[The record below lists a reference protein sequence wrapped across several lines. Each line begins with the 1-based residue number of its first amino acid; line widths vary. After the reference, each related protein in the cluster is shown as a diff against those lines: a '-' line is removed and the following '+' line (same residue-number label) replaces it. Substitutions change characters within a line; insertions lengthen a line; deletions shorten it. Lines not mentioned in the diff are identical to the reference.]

1 MDGIDRNVVSP
12 SLFNPAWGDLA
23 NFVYNPD
30 FDLGVD
36 ADFLPE
42 AVLTSTSKDE
52 SIVVEQLQENTE
64 LPSAAESTNAGENPS
79 KRLKLSLSREKSR
92 TKLGSASAPGPM
104 QDLTNAHA
112 GSSRFA
118 KPVTSPERE
127 KAAQGVIPSNTEAS
141 TQWAVRTYNAWAI
154 NRSFVNASEAV
165 PDDLLASH
173 DPQLVCQWL
182 CRFVMEARKSDGS
195 CYPPSSLRSLVCG
208 LNRVLQRNKAPFSV
222 VDKSDHRF
230 RDLIKTLDSLSSDL
244 HRQGVGA
251 VKHSAKVIDPKHE
264 DVFWREGLL
273 GYSSPKVLQR
283 TVFFYVGLNFV
294 LRGIQEQYDL
304 VPLQFT
310 RVPQDRSV
318 YDSSVYYEYVEFV
331 SKNNQHR
338 FKDINMK
345 NKNVRA
351 YALPGNERCIVR
363 LLDTYLVM
371 LPPDCAYFYMRP
383 LEKFP
388 SGSKKCA
395 VTKQRVGINVLKS
408 ILSELSEK
416 SGVGVHYT
424 NHSLRATAITRM
436 FNCGVP
442 EKVIAENSGHRSTK
456 ALRCYERTS
465 EDLQQAVTKVINNP
479 TNPVS
484 PECMALT
491 FQQSTQSTTS
501 VMQLKEIA
509 SEDKAI
515 TKSSGLAANPSVGAF
530 SGSFT
535 NCTINISLK

>member
-1 MDGIDRNVVSP
+1 
-12 SLFNPAWGDLA
+12 
-23 NFVYNPD
+23 
-30 FDLGVD
+30 
-36 ADFLPE
+36 
-42 AVLTSTSKDE
+42 
-52 SIVVEQLQENTE
+52 
-64 LPSAAESTNAGENPS
+64 
-79 KRLKLSLSREKSR
+79 
-92 TKLGSASAPGPM
+92 
-104 QDLTNAHA
+104 
-112 GSSRFA
+112 
-118 KPVTSPERE
+118 
-127 KAAQGVIPSNTEAS
+127 
-141 TQWAVRTYNAWAI
+141 
-154 NRSFVNASEAV
+154 
-165 PDDLLASH
+165 
-173 DPQLVCQWL
+173 
-182 CRFVMEARKSDGS
+182 MEAKKSDGS
-195 CYPPSSLRSLVCG
+195 FYPPSSLRSLVCG
-208 LNRVLQRNKAPFSV
+208 LNRVLQKNRAPFSV
-222 VDKSDHRF
+222 VDKNDHRF

-251 VKHSAKVIDPKHE
+251 VKHSAKVIDPNHE

-273 GYSSPKVLQR
+273 GYSTPKVLQR

-294 LRGIQEQYDL
+294 LRGVQEQHDL

-310 RVPQDRSV
+310 RVPQDRTV
-318 YDSSVYYEYVEFV
+318 YDPSVYYEYVEFV

-363 LLDTYLVM
+363 LLDTYLAM
-371 LPPDCAYFYMRP
+371 LPPDCAYLYMRP

-388 SGSKKCA
+388 SRSKKRA
-395 VTKQRVGINVLKS
+395 VTKRVGIKGVLP
-408 ILSELSEK
+408 ELSEK

-436 FNCGVP
+436 FNSGVP

-491 FQQSTQSTTS
+491 FQQSTQSTTN
-501 VMQLKEIA
+501 VMQLV
-509 SEDKAI
+509 SEDKPVTS
-515 TKSSGLAANPSVGAF
+515 TKSSDLATNSSVGAF